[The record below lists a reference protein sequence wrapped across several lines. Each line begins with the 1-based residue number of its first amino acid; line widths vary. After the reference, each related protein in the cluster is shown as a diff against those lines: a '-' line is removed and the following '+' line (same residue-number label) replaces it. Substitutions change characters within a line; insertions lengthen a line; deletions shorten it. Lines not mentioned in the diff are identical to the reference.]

1 MRINSNFK
9 DYYDGL
15 QSLDDDK
22 ETVLNRFPKIVTMPF
37 KTYEKIGISLYENE
51 CIIGFAG
58 TLYPFKE
65 IIKDINSSKPNDL
78 KQRILCF
85 DAEQYLATRL
95 KSNWEKRDCA
105 WIRRYHQSAINTTKD
120 FFDVDNIYKYKRD
133 LFDIFGPI
141 FILDNSST
149 DSSSIGRLQARPDLQ
164 ISTNINLSK
173 YGFAKVLP
181 PHLAYNNLKIWVN
194 NQARPE
200 KPIPEMPNDIK
211 IEQAGFDLKKSFRH
225 RK

>member
-22 ETVLNRFPKIVTMPF
+22 ETVLHRFPKIVTMSL
-37 KTYEKIGISLYENE
+37 KHYEKIGVNLYNGERV
-51 CIIGFAG
+51 IGFAG
-58 TLYPFKE
+58 NLYPFIE
-65 IIKDINSSKPNDL
+65 VIKDENSSKPNDL
-78 KQRILCF
+78 KQRILYF
-85 DAEQYLATRL
+85 DADQYLDSQSYKSGWSPRKSSWIQKCIQNQITSTR
-95 KSNWEKRDCA
+95 
-105 WIRRYHQSAINTTKD
+105 D
-120 FFDVDNIYKYKRD
+120 FFNMDKLHKSKIE
-133 LFDIFGPI
+133 LFDALGPI
-141 FILDNSST
+141 FVIDNFDT
-149 DSSSIGRLQARPDLQ
+149 YTYPRKWEARPDLQ